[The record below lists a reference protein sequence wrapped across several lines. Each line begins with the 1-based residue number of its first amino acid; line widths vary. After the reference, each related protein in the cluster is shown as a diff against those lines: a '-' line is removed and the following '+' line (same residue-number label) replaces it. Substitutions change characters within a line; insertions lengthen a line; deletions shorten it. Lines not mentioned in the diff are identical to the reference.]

1 MQLEFCYLSL
11 LVFILESFKTA
22 LCCLVV
28 CWLSSG
34 IPVVYSDLSSS
45 YSDELRSGCSI
56 EIDIIVLVFVKLSA
70 LHTEQEVVKAALV
83 SLVMRPQDS
92 SACN

>member
-1 MQLEFCYLSL
+1 MRIWKVQLEFCYLSL

-34 IPVVYSDLSSS
+34 TSVVYSDLSSS
-45 YSDELRSGCSI
+45 YSDELRLGCSI
-56 EIDIIVLVFVKLSA
+56 EFEIFVIVFVKLSA
-70 LHTEQEVVKAALV
+70 LHTKQEVVKAALV
-83 SLVMRPQDS
+83 SS
-92 SACN
+92 F